1 MADKFRFP
9 AIGLGTYLSAGDA
22 LEQAVL
28 KAIEVGYKHIDT
40 AAIYEN
46 EAQIGSALNKSGI
59 NREEIY
65 LTSKV
70 WNDVITYEQ
79 TIKAFEQTIAN
90 LQTDYLDLYLIH
102 FPGTKERDRE
112 IWRALE
118 YLYNQGL
125 VKAIGVSNFFVN
137 HLDDLLETAK
147 ISPMVNQVEVS
158 PVNQQWDLHEY
169 CWNFDIALIAYGSFM
184 KGHNL
189 DNQTLVKIAKKHN
202 KTVQQVILRWL
213 LERGI
218 FVIPKSVTASRIEE
232 NFQIRDFTLSN
243 IEMEKIAD
251 LNTDTIYYAKP
262 VER

>member
-1 MADKFRFP
+1 MADTFRFP
-9 AIGLGTYLSAGDA
+9 AVGLGTYLSEGEE
-22 LEQAVL
+22 LKLAVL

-40 AAIYEN
+40 AKIYEN
-46 EAQIGSALNKSGI
+46 EAIIGEALNTSGI
-59 NREEIY
+59 KRENIY

-70 WNDVITYEQ
+70 WNDVTTYEQ
-79 TIKAFEQTIAN
+79 TIAAFEQTIKN
-90 LQTDYLDLYLIH
+90 LKTDYLDLYLIH

-112 IWRALE
+112 VWRALE
-118 YLYNQGL
+118 DLYEKGL

-147 ISPMVNQVEVS
+147 ISPMVNQVEIS

-169 CWNFDIALIAYGSFM
+169 CWNFDIALMAYGSFM
-184 KGHNL
+184 KGNNL
-189 DNQTLVKIAKKHN
+189 NNPILVKIAKKHN

-232 NFQIRDFTLSN
+232 NFQIRDFSLSN

-251 LNTDTIYYAKP
+251 LNTDTIYYAEP